1 MRMILWSLTV
11 SKGARVIVKAEP
23 DRKDRRG
30 SRNRRKSRDLSP
42 EAMIKKFNRL
52 VKKERIIEEFKE
64 KRFYKN
70 KSQKR
75 REKSERARRRLER
88 ERRKAIKDKKR
99 KRYA

>member
-1 MRMILWSLTV
+1 M
-11 SKGARVIVKAEP
+11 SKCAHVIVKAEP
-23 DRKDRRG
+23 DRNDRRG
-30 SRNRRKSRDLSP
+30 RRRRGQSRNLSP

-64 KRFYKN
+64 KRFHKS

-88 ERRKAIKDKKR
+88 ERRKALKDKKR
-99 KRYA
+99 KQPW